1 VYDIHRLVIHRPK
14 LKAKHQTQN
23 HFQGIIMFKLK
34 PLSKE
39 AIPAA
44 LEKANCYRFLNEPV
58 EAESICLDILE
69 AEPDHQ
75 QAIITLLL
83 SLTDQFRHDLGASFT
98 RARNLLP
105 RLKDEYCRI
114 YYRGIICERRA
125 KAHLDRGG
133 PGSGH
138 LAYDWFRQAMD
149 AYESAIDKRLAGNAD
164 AILRWNAC
172 ARIMMN
178 NSSVEPS
185 KEENR
190 ESMLE

>member
-1 VYDIHRLVIHRPK
+1 
-14 LKAKHQTQN
+14 
-23 HFQGIIMFKLK
+23 MFKLK

-44 LEKANCYRFLNEPV
+44 LEKANCYRFLNEPI

-69 AEPDHQ
+69 VEPENQ

-83 SLTDQFRHDLGASFT
+83 ALTDQFGHDLGTQFT
-98 RARNLLP
+98 RARDLFP
-105 RLKDEYCRI
+105 RLKDEYSRI

-125 KAHLDRGG
+125 KVHLDRGG

-138 LAYDWFRQAMD
+138 LAYDWFRQAME
-149 AYESAIDKRLAGNAD
+149 AYDSAIDKRLAGNDD

-172 ARIMMN
+172 ARIVMN
-178 NSSVEPS
+178 NSSVVPAGQ
-185 KEENR
+185 ENR

>member
-1 VYDIHRLVIHRPK
+1 
-14 LKAKHQTQN
+14 
-23 HFQGIIMFKLK
+23 MFKLK

-44 LEKANCYRFLNEPV
+44 LEKAICYRYLNEPG

-69 AEPDHQ
+69 VEPDNQ
-75 QAIITLLL
+75 QAITTLLL
-83 SLTDQFRHDLGASFT
+83 SLTDQFGHDLGPSFT
-98 RARNLLP
+98 KARELFH
-105 RLKDEYCRI
+105 RLEDEYSRI

-125 KAHLDRGG
+125 RIHLDRGG

-149 AYESAIDKRLAGNAD
+149 AYQTAIDKRLAGNDD

-172 ARIMMN
+172 ARIIMN
-178 NSSVEPS
+178 NSLVES
-185 KEENR
+185 GQEENR